1 MKIKKKKGVLAVI
14 LLCILAAGGFGT
26 HIFSVQ
32 AETSSISA
40 MFDRSDDNTWLFAG
54 GTEVQGRYA
63 EIKGNRNFTGHFEE
77 TVRRGDSGGAPEHQ
91 RYTINVGQAGQ
102 DIVSFEEKLDVY
114 IEKLQ
119 PKAVSYM
126 IGKEDYGKGGAGVEA
141 FKVSLEAVIQKALTM
156 KNNGGFAVI
165 QLPHA
170 VRDSAEN
177 EKAGVYANA
186 AKEII
191 NGFTET
197 ERSRIVCIDHY
208 VQTNND
214 SFKNGNYLTEEGML
228 NGNGHLEIARQLC
241 RGTFGSVN
249 GSMTIGKV
257 WEEEERPDIYLAC
270 MPETEGTA
278 EGLLVHIPEE
288 ADIQGGCIWKLEID
302 GLTIDGEEAEDSFE
316 ITGLS
321 QNKAYKLTVRSKDGS
336 RQLASIYGKTVEG
349 KAGGKRKQDAL
360 QQKIVDKVESGRPLT
375 WVFTEIG
382 RAHV

>member
-191 NGFTET
+191 
-197 ERSRIVCIDHY
+197 S
-208 VQTNND
+208 
-214 SFKNGNYLTEEGML
+214 K
-228 NGNGHLEIARQLC
+228 
-241 RGTFGSVN
+241 
-249 GSMTIGKV
+249 TI
-257 WEEEERPDIYLAC
+257 
-270 MPETEGTA
+270 
-278 EGLLVHIPEE
+278 
-288 ADIQGGCIWKLEID
+288 
-302 GLTIDGEEAEDSFE
+302 
-316 ITGLS
+316 
-321 QNKAYKLTVRSKDGS
+321 
-336 RQLASIYGKTVEG
+336 KTY
-349 KAGGKRKQDAL
+349 
-360 QQKIVDKVESGRPLT
+360 
-375 WVFTEIG
+375 
-382 RAHV
+382 